1 MATSWPS
8 CRRSA
13 VADVRLLAAPFDP
26 AVEQARFQAAH
37 AGAGGIASVLG
48 SVRPTGGVEALE
60 LSHYEPLTLPGM
72 ESLVA
77 GAVARWRLEGALV
90 IHRSGM
96 MHPGDPIVL
105 VCCAAAHR
113 REAFEATDYLM
124 DHLKSESWFWKR
136 EKVAGQWRWVEPR
149 EADYADKARWR

>member
-1 MATSWPS
+1 MAMSSPS

-26 AVEQARFQAAH
+26 AVEQARFYAAH
-37 AGAGGIASVLG
+37 AGAGGIVSFLG
-48 SVRPTGGVEALE
+48 NVRPTGGVEALE

-72 ESLVA
+72 EALA
-77 GAVARWRLEGALV
+77 AEAEARWGLEGVLV
-90 IHRSGM
+90 IHRSGEM
-96 MHPGDPIVL
+96 QSGDPIVL

-113 REAFEATDYLM
+113 REAFEAADFLM

-149 EADYADKARWR
+149 EADYRDKARWG